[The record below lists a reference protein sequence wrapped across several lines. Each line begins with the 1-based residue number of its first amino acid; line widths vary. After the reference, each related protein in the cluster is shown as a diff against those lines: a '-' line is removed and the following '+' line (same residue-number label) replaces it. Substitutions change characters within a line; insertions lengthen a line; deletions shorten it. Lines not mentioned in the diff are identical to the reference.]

1 MLIIYQFGILVS
13 KICVVV
19 IIIIITCLGLAVAS
33 WLQPED
39 DSAVSMETVEEIV
52 GSVWLSTLALRG
64 TSARLKVAETLRR
77 AADTESESPS

>member
-19 IIIIITCLGLAVAS
+19 IIIITCLGLAVAS

-52 GSVWLSTLALRG
+52 AFVWLRTLALRG
-64 TSARLKVAETLRR
+64 TSARLKVAETLR
-77 AADTESESPS
+77 